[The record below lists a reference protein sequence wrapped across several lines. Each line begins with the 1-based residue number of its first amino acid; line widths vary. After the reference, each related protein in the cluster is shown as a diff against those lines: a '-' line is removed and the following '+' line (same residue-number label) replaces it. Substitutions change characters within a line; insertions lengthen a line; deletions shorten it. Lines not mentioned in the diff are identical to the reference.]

1 MAGYVLK
8 IVLEDTHPPVW
19 RRVMVPEKI
28 TFADLHDVIQVLFD
42 WDGDHLHDFS
52 TPSRKVTIGENEDS
66 WGRSD
71 FEESELLIDQFWDSC
86 KWIRYTYD
94 FGDDW
99 RHKIIYEKTDET
111 YEGRTAVF
119 MKAKGDHFYEDV
131 GKIWDTSEDSRY
143 PFDAEAVKKS
153 LENMVFPVC
162 SGEILHIPES
172 PREMMSQYLNR
183 FLEEW
188 ASVQES
194 RNTKTPSGI
203 AQKVDNWKKHVQGQ
217 KDAVLEL
224 VPGSQTNAELLN
236 DLSLKEVKDYCKYL
250 QISVPDS
257 WGKDRMVQELSLTF
271 RTHPEYL
278 LYVFF
283 EEEYQEFQKWRRL
296 STGTIKNKQSIP
308 DMPIKAIALGLLDA
322 EFIQE
327 EHTYRVKIRFAK
339 DLEDILS
346 GLKESRQTYRWLQSY
361 SDKLKNF
368 ILVYGLIEMDALYDM
383 FCDIYKEK
391 ISQADFRRFVYWH
404 ARFNNLLQTV
414 YTADGT
420 SYAASIQIDAQK
432 VLHDQMNYA
441 EDLDYQSYSR
451 HGLKQRAQNPADV
464 HDSLHALYEVMIYG
478 MQLPESAANQMMN
491 AIFERIKSGGTLTD
505 VLDSFSLF
513 DPMEEVLA
521 AVCAVWM
528 SLAAIMLELELPML
542 KGRSREEY
550 ASLKQISPWEIQMVS
565 PDKVVENSKNKHI
578 YEFPANIQEQIYLAG
593 QLDRPSLDFLWNY
606 QKKEG
611 IISEEFL
618 FLLAEA
624 YSSCGDSK
632 RAEKLIHIL
641 EKSSPRGQNAAK
653 YLRQEP
659 AILSDALDE
668 DGDPFFWEPL
678 WEDKPA
684 VQQPYVRTAPKAGRN
699 DPCPCGSGKKYK
711 KCCGKNSL

>member
-236 DLSLKEVKDYCKYL
+236 DLSLKEVKDYNGFY
-250 QISVPDS
+250 
-257 WGKDRMVQELSLTF
+257 
-271 RTHPEYL
+271 H
-278 LYVFF
+278 
-283 EEEYQEFQKWRRL
+283 
-296 STGTIKNKQSIP
+296 
-308 DMPIKAIALGLLDA
+308 
-322 EFIQE
+322 FI
-327 EHTYRVKIRFAK
+327 
-339 DLEDILS
+339 
-346 GLKESRQTYRWLQSY
+346 
-361 SDKLKNF
+361 
-368 ILVYGLIEMDALYDM
+368 
-383 FCDIYKEK
+383 
-391 ISQADFRRFVYWH
+391 
-404 ARFNNLLQTV
+404 
-414 YTADGT
+414 
-420 SYAASIQIDAQK
+420 
-432 VLHDQMNYA
+432 
-441 EDLDYQSYSR
+441 
-451 HGLKQRAQNPADV
+451 
-464 HDSLHALYEVMIYG
+464 
-478 MQLPESAANQMMN
+478 
-491 AIFERIKSGGTLTD
+491 
-505 VLDSFSLF
+505 
-513 DPMEEVLA
+513 
-521 AVCAVWM
+521 
-528 SLAAIMLELELPML
+528 
-542 KGRSREEY
+542 
-550 ASLKQISPWEIQMVS
+550 
-565 PDKVVENSKNKHI
+565 
-578 YEFPANIQEQIYLAG
+578 
-593 QLDRPSLDFLWNY
+593 
-606 QKKEG
+606 
-611 IISEEFL
+611 
-618 FLLAEA
+618 
-624 YSSCGDSK
+624 
-632 RAEKLIHIL
+632 
-641 EKSSPRGQNAAK
+641 
-653 YLRQEP
+653 
-659 AILSDALDE
+659 
-668 DGDPFFWEPL
+668 
-678 WEDKPA
+678 
-684 VQQPYVRTAPKAGRN
+684 
-699 DPCPCGSGKKYK
+699 
-711 KCCGKNSL
+711 